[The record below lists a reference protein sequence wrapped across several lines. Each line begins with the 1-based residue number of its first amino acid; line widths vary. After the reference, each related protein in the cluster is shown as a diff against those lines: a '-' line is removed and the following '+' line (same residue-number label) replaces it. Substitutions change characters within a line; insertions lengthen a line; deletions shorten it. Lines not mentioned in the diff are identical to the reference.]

1 MNRQPISSPQLAH
14 RVSLLV
20 SSPATS
26 STSGV
31 LPSSSP
37 RVTPVGSA
45 TVAAGCP
52 RGSGSVTSSV
62 GCRPSSASEACLHRP
77 ITRGGGSSRISLQS
91 NGTSPAATPVTVIG
105 GATRAAASPS
115 VGQADGGVRQQQVAK
130 LQSSSSSSSACL
142 RGWTWPDQELVRSP
156 ATPSHARIPTPTGAF
171 DADTEVTPGDLRAAA
186 ETLREL
192 FSPEQVINIA
202 LTPPQQYAGV
212 NESND
217 LDLAQTPHARL
228 RMALRIL
235 GKTSTQGTV
244 FRDMLL
250 ASAQQGS
257 RASSKS
263 SNAFTPQCTPT
274 VCRPEDAGSGTQE
287 LRTPVSHS
295 HTTAP
300 SPSAVARD
308 LNPRLLAAAGQPLRQ
323 GESIAAMALSA
334 FRAPPGSP
342 GPGASRCPRTPLA
355 RENADTVVVN
365 VAGTSGSGEAPCEA
379 GSDDELPPTKEPRQS
394 TASTGRRSPKASQA
408 PRQTPTSKRRN
419 ISPDSGSGCFPIGQV
434 ANPWAMSAL
443 SQRISV
449 GEIPGRCISPVAGT
463 RQVPPSSPAPKQR
476 QVLHTC
482 GPRRV
487 GTSMPV
493 PSAAC
498 AAVRENTT
506 EKDSPASPRTPH
518 VVSPPPRDSMIW
530 KQVPGESPPASPRS
544 GQRRMAR
551 SQSSRR
557 LIAELDDKGQD
568 MQLPIQHLTPSVQV
582 RRIGKESPRPM
593 LRRTGLSPVPGS
605 LGVERGDQSP
615 MGKVRSF
622 SNSIRQASAVRISR
636 DREGC
641 QRAIAAQ
648 FASVHDDVAG
658 EGPVRSFEP
667 SRSRNASPTRGLN
680 GNPLDFYAIGKL
692 IGRGA
697 FGKVN
702 IGVHKLTEELTAMK
716 LCERRRVAEA
726 KKCLT
731 QEVNILKRL
740 NGHANLIQLFEVI
753 ETSTHIVL
761 VMEYASGGDLLCHV
775 RKRNSNRVDE
785 RAAQDFFKQLSDG
798 LNYVHKCSV
807 VHRDLKLE
815 NLLLDYAGCLK
826 IADFGVA
833 VIITPGKK
841 LTDHCGTP
849 SYMAPEI
856 LIEASA
862 YDGPPVDVWSLGVV
876 LYALL
881 CGRVPFKGDSL
892 ADLKR
897 SVLRGRLY
905 MPAHLGVQATSLLEQ
920 MLVVDFRRR
929 PTVQEVL
936 NHQWLSGVLN
946 RAEQIRALPDV
957 RGSWSSLH
965 VYPPPNGGHSG
976 SAADGR
982 AGSALSGA
990 LVAQVVA
997 HSFPEDHVVQ
1007 SLHKRDCNH
1016 ATTTYYLLQ
1025 QQSVRKKLNALTP
1038 SLSSSLTGGTGG
1050 LETEPLG
1057 LQDSDDEFT
1066 RSVSIAESMEAF

>member
-1 MNRQPISSPQLAH
+1 MNRQPVSSPQLAH

-20 SSPATS
+20 NSPATS
-26 STSGV
+26 STGI
-31 LPSSSP
+31 LPSNSP

-45 TVAAGCP
+45 SVAAGCQ
-52 RGSGSVTSSV
+52 RGGGSVTSSV
-62 GCRPSSASEACLHRP
+62 GCRTASASEACIPRP
-77 ITRGGGSSRISLQS
+77 IACGGGSSRISLQS
-91 NGTSPAATPVTVIG
+91 NGASPAPMTVIG
-105 GATRAAASPS
+105 GAPRTAASPT
-115 VGQADGGVRQQQVAK
+115 VAQAVDGGVRQQQIAQ
-130 LQSSSSSSSACL
+130 LQSSSSSSGL
-142 RGWTWPDQELVRSP
+142 RGWTWPDQDVCRSP
-156 ATPSHARIPTPTGAF
+156 VTPTHARIPTPTGAF
-171 DADTEVTPGDLRAAA
+171 DADCEVSPGDLSKAVDA
-186 ETLREL
+186 LREL
-192 FSPEQVINIA
+192 FSPDQVRNIA

-212 NESND
+212 NEATN
-217 LDLAQTPHARL
+217 LDAAQTAHAQRL
-228 RMALRIL
+228 RLALRIL

-250 ASAQQGS
+250 ASCQQGGPGS
-257 RASSKS
+257 RAGSKS
-263 SNAFTPQCTPT
+263 SNPPVTPQRAPPA
-274 VCRPEDAGSGTQE
+274 RQEDGFLAAQE
-287 LRTPVSHS
+287 FRTPSHP
-295 HTTAP
+295 TAP

-308 LNPRLLAAAGQPLRQ
+308 LNPRLAATGPPLGQ
-323 GESIAAMALSA
+323 GESIAAMALTA

-342 GPGASRCPRTPLA
+342 GPSAARCLRTPLA
-355 RENADTVVVN
+355 RESADTVEGN
-365 VAGTSGSGEAPCEA
+365 LAGTSGSGEAPCEVA
-379 GSDDELPPTKEPRQS
+379 SDDDLPAMKEPRPS
-394 TASTGRRSPKASQA
+394 TASTSRRSPKAQQA
-408 PRQTPTSKRRN
+408 LRQTPTSKRRN
-419 ISPDSGSGCFPIGQV
+419 ISPDSGSACLPVGHV

-443 SQRISV
+443 SQRLSV

-463 RQVPPSSPAPKQR
+463 RQVAPSSPAPKQR
-476 QVLHTC
+476 QVLNNS

-487 GTSMPV
+487 GASVPV
-493 PSAAC
+493 PAWT
-498 AAVRENTT
+498 AVKEHAD
-506 EKDSPASPRTPH
+506 KDSPASPRTPH

-551 SQSSRR
+551 SHSSRR
-557 LIAELDDKGQD
+557 LVTELDEKAQD
-568 MQLPIQHLTPSVQV
+568 LPVLPIQHLTPSVQV
-582 RRIGKESPRPM
+582 RRVAKESPRPM
-593 LRRTGLSPVPGS
+593 PRRTGLSPVPGS
-605 LGVERGDQSP
+605 LGAERGDQSP
-615 MGKVRSF
+615 VGKMRSF
-622 SNSIRQASAVRISR
+622 SNSLRQASAVRINR

-648 FASVHDDVAG
+648 FATVPDDASG
-658 EGPVRSFEP
+658 EGVGRSFEP
-667 SRSRNASPTRGLN
+667 SRSRNASPARGVI
-680 GNPLDFYAIGKL
+680 GHPLEFYAIGKL

-731 QEVNILKRL
+731 QEVSILKRL

-761 VMEYASGGDLLCHV
+761 VMEYASGGDLLCYV

-826 IADFGVA
+826 VADFGVA
-833 VIITPGKK
+833 AVITPGKK

-905 MPAHLGVQATSLLEQ
+905 MPAHLGVQASSLLQ
-920 MLVVDFRRR
+920 LILVVDFRRR

-957 RGSWSSLH
+957 SGSRSSLH
-965 VYPPPNGGHSG
+965 VYPPPNGGYSG
-976 SAADGR
+976 SPADAR
-982 AGSALSGA
+982 AGPALSGA
-990 LVAQVVA
+990 LVSQVV
-997 HSFPEDHVVQ
+997 SQGFPEDHVVQ

-1038 SLSSSLTGGTGG
+1038 TMSSSLTGGTGG
-1050 LETEPLG
+1050 PETEPLG

-1066 RSVSIAESMEAF
+1066 RSVSIAESLEVF